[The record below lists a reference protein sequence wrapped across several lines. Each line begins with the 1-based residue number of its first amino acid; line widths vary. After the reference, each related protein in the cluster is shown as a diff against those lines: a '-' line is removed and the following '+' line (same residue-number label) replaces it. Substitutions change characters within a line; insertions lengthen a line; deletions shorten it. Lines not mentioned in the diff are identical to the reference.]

1 MNVRVYCRLQ
11 AVGTALTDSAQQS
24 ISGQKQ
30 SAKVEP
36 GSVLLLPLLSL
47 SLDHSI
53 RKLLLMRS
61 YRSNFYV
68 DTFVTIAF
76 HCMYLCMNF
85 VHSCI

>member
-1 MNVRVYCRLQ
+1 MNVHVYCRLQ

-36 GSVLLLPLLSL
+36 GSVLLLPSLSL

-53 RKLLLMRS
+53 KKLLLMRS

-85 VHSCI
+85 VHCCI

>member
-1 MNVRVYCRLQ
+1 MSVHVYCRLQ

-53 RKLLLMRS
+53 KKLFTDAILQIKLICPYICHHS
-61 YRSNFYV
+61 ISLYV
-68 DTFVTIAF
+68 SV
-76 HCMYLCMNF
+76 YEL
-85 VHSCI
+85 

>member
-1 MNVRVYCRLQ
+1 MSVHVYCRLQ

-53 RKLLLMRS
+53 KKLLLMRS
-61 YRSNFYV
+61 YRSNLYV

>member
-1 MNVRVYCRLQ
+1 MSVHVYCRLQ

-36 GSVLLLPLLSL
+36 GSVLVLPLLSL
-47 SLDHSI
+47 SLDHPI